1 MDYSSDNHSSVY
13 LLRLE
18 HIYEKHESQLLSTPA
33 TVKLKV
39 NEVNI
44 AQLLSI
50 FSFIPVT
57 QGRGGIVGHC
67 P

>member
-18 HIYEKHESQLLSTPA
+18 HIYERHESQFLSTPA

-39 NEVNI
+39 IVCVCV
-44 AQLLSI
+44 LSLI
-50 FSFIPVT
+50 HI
-57 QGRGGIVGHC
+57 
-67 P
+67 

>member
-18 HIYEKHESQLLSTPA
+18 HIYEKYESQFLSTPA

-44 AQLLSI
+44 AQPLSI

-57 QGRGGIVGHC
+57 EGRRGIVVHC